1 MEVGLITP
9 PVGLNLY
16 VIQGIAPDV
25 PLSRV
30 LVGSAP
36 FVLILFL
43 GIFIC
48 SIWPELTLWLPNKM
62 ITR

>member
-1 MEVGLITP
+1 
-9 PVGLNLY
+9 
-16 VIQGIAPDV
+16 
-25 PLSRV
+25 LSKV

-36 FVLILFL
+36 FVLILLL
-43 GIFIC
+43 GIVIC